1 MTSEDT
7 TPWVKARAS
16 DQGSNCIEQ
25 RRHDGMI
32 EVRDT
37 KDHGTGLVLRFTY
50 TEYAA
55 WLDGAAKGEF
65 NFLLD
70 RTD

>member
-1 MTSEDT
+1 MRTDGT

-16 DQGSNCIEQ
+16 NEGAHCVEQ
-25 RRHDGMI
+25 RRHNGVI

-37 KDHGTGLVLRFTY
+37 KDGGTGPVLRFTPA
-50 TEYAA
+50 EYAA

-65 NFLLD
+65 DFLIG
-70 RTD
+70 